1 MVPTPTV
8 DALPS
13 SPEVDTAIDHTP
25 DMVPATV
32 PLPLPTLFPDSM
44 LPPTLPS
51 MLPSMLPS
59 TLPSHTPLTVRTSVP
74 SPSTPSTLTTDQLH
88 PLLAPVA
95 STMLPLSTHPPILTT
110 HTTMPSPLP
119 PPSLPPL
126 STLPNPHQHTTS
138 ITATHSTTSMAT
150 RSPSTFGNPQQKL
163 SPSQPHGTVPPSSTL
178 PPRSHTNLLPPSQP
192 SLFANSQ
199 VQSPSDSLSSPDIP
213 LSPRL
218 ISHLP
223 LISMV
228 SMLLSP

>member
-1 MVPTPTV
+1 M
-8 DALPS
+8 DL
-13 SPEVDTAIDHTP
+13 TP
-25 DMVPATV
+25 DMATASVP
-32 PLPLPTLFPDSM
+32 PPLPTLFPDST
-44 LPPTLPS
+44 LPPPT
-51 MLPSMLPS
+51 LPS
-59 TLPSHTPLTVRTSVP
+59 TLPSHRDHTPLTVRTSVP

-95 STMLPLSTHPPILTT
+95 STMLPLSTHPPRLTT

-119 PPSLPPL
+119 PPVPPPL

-150 RSPSTFGNPQQKL
+150 RSPSTFGNPQQQL

-218 ISHLP
+218 ISQLL
-223 LISMV
+223 LISLV
-228 SMLLSP
+228 SLFLTRLMSTLF

>member
-1 MVPTPTV
+1 MAPPV
-8 DALPS
+8 DALPTP
-13 SPEVDTAIDHTP
+13 PEVDTVDLTP
-25 DMVPATV
+25 DMATASVP
-32 PLPLPTLFPDSM
+32 PPLPTLFPDST
-44 LPPTLPS
+44 LPPPT
-51 MLPSMLPS
+51 LPS
-59 TLPSHTPLTVRTSVP
+59 TLPSHTAHTPLTVRTSVP

-95 STMLPLSTHPPILTT
+95 STMLPLSTHPPRLTT
-110 HTTMPSPLP
+110 PTTMPSPLP
-119 PPSLPPL
+119 PPFPPPL

-163 SPSQPHGTVPPSSTL
+163 SPSHPNGTVPPRSTL

-218 ISHLP
+218 ISQLL
-223 LISMV
+223 LISLV
-228 SMLLSP
+228 SLFLTR